1 MPTIATLSEM
11 TAPIP
16 MTTSQIAPV
25 FKRLVVAYDLSSYA
39 DTAFDYTM
47 DLATKHDSE
56 IILVHMQK
64 PCVDPTAG
72 SDGAAAR
79 MATSDLG
86 KILEQKADLSR
97 RLGIE
102 TRWLLQT
109 GMPVDVLAQVVA
121 DLKPDILFLGAYEN
135 DRLDRK
141 HSARQWTTCSG
152 HYPVRLSPSV
162 QMRSNRR
169 LIQVRPNE

>member
-25 FKRLVVAYDLSSYA
+25 FKRLVVAYDFSSYA
-39 DTAFDYTM
+39 DTAFDYAM
-47 DLATKHDSE
+47 DIATKHNSE

-64 PCVDPTAG
+64 PCDDSTAG

-79 MATSDLG
+79 MVTSDLG
-86 KILEQKADLSR
+86 KCLEQKVDCAR

-109 GMPVDVLAQVVA
+109 GMPVDVLA
-121 DLKPDILFLGAYEN
+121 
-135 DRLDRK
+135 
-141 HSARQWTTCSG
+141 
-152 HYPVRLSPSV
+152 
-162 QMRSNRR
+162 
-169 LIQVRPNE
+169 